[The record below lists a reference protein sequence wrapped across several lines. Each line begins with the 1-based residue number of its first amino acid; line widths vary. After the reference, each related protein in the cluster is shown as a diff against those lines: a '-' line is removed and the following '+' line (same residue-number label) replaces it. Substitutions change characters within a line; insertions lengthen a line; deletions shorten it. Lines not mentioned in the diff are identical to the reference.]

1 MQSPFQILA
10 DHALTLANT
19 RWARSQMTPPQIEQ
33 TFPTRQHCS
42 YLRRRYPTV
51 VVTPLSPLLGAAA
64 PIVHPKLRRRHS
76 PLLSGIAPFTKATC
90 PTDPGFFPDGAC
102 ANSTSVS
109 CPFTEKVNLACT
121 SPTCVVYTL
130 IPVKFHDSALLPP
143 LKTSAPRSTKGCG
156 WSITRMFSTFA
167 STFYPIFRVVTPS
180 TTPA

>member
-1 MQSPFQILA
+1 
-10 DHALTLANT
+10 
-19 RWARSQMTPPQIEQ
+19 MTPPQIEQ

-42 YLRRRYPTV
+42 YLRRRSPTV